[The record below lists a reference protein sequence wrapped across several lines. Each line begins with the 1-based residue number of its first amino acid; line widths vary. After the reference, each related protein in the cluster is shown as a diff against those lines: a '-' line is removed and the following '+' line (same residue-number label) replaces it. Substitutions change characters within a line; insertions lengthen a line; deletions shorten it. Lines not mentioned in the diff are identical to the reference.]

1 MPNPGPCVVWA
12 NHHQF
17 VPGEAIR
24 VDRLE
29 SRMLLWCRHGFG
41 SVIVDGSQ
49 IALEPSSAALLPWG
63 VRIFYQAARISPF
76 ELGGVHLI
84 PHCSGAWQPG
94 AAHGPEDEGAG
105 SPLRADAPGL
115 PQGLVQ
121 ATWEA
126 HPSLHHLA
134 EHVAVRWMRSPP
146 DEVTARNQG
155 FLLAAEL
162 SEMHSRA
169 SDEVLPRE
177 LSRMLAAMRARI
189 DRDWTLDTLAAAAGC
204 SPAWLT
210 RLSARHLRRSPR
222 RHLALL
228 RLERACDLLRASPT
242 NVTVAAVGLA
252 VGLPDQARFAKV
264 FRFAYGVS
272 PSAWRRLQ
280 TRM

>member
-1 MPNPGPCVVWA
+1 MLNPGPCVVWA

-29 SRMLLWCRHGFG
+29 SRMLLWCRHGSG
-41 SVIVDGSQ
+41 SVIIDGSQ
-49 IALEPSSAALLPWG
+49 IALEPGAAALLPWG
-63 VRIFYQAARISPF
+63 VRIFYQAARIGPF

-84 PHCSGAWQPG
+84 PRCGGAWQPG
-94 AAHGPEDEGAG
+94 AAHGPEDERAG
-105 SPLRADAPGL
+105 SPLRADDPGL

-134 EHVAVRWMRSPP
+134 EHVAARWMRSPP
-146 DEVTARNQG
+146 EEATARSQG
-155 FLLAAEL
+155 LLLAAEL
-162 SEMHSRA
+162 SELNRRA
-169 SDEVLPRE
+169 SADDLPRE
-177 LSRMLAAMRARI
+177 LSRMLAAMRTRI
-189 DRDWTLDTLAAAAGC
+189 ERDWTLDTLAAAAGC
-204 SPAWLT
+204 SSAWLT
-210 RLSARHLRRSPR
+210 RLSTRHLRRSPR

-228 RLERACDLLRASPT
+228 RLERACDLLRASPA
-242 NVTVAAVGLA
+242 TVAAVGLA

-264 FRFAYGVS
+264 FRSAYGVS